1 MVGRAWEGRRGS
13 LAAHEPSDR
22 ECNGSDSIAGPNIVH
37 ISPFV
42 AFAPPLPRFNT
53 LQRSFSTRPPWREAA
68 YFKVPFR
75 PISDLDKHEL
85 AHDYTLCSAILTRP
99 RPGVVLATA
108 FRQQARDLGRRCRVP
123 ASKLQLSPSASH
135 FTTTLSCASLF
146 LGTDRCDRVD

>member
-1 MVGRAWEGRRGS
+1 M
-13 LAAHEPSDR
+13 
-22 ECNGSDSIAGPNIVH
+22 
-37 ISPFV
+37 
-42 AFAPPLPRFNT
+42 
-53 LQRSFSTRPPWREAA
+53 EAA

-123 ASKLQLSPSASH
+123 ASKLQLSPSLR
-135 FTTTLSCASLF
+135 TTLLQRYLERLYWSQLRDH
-146 LGTDRCDRVD
+146 GEETD